1 VLTNR
6 FLWLAGALICL
17 LLAVFR
23 LNPLVGWAET
33 HNRDVALS
41 GAGVYLSLRAIN
53 AALSVAQE
61 VEVGGSVVV
70 SASVRPLAVLDPV
83 DDTVERISAVVFTVA
98 TVSAVLAVG
107 LGPLSALGLFLL
119 AFGLGARAIN
129 APGLAR
135 WSQRTIPVGVFLAVI
150 CPAIFGLGSVAGEFA
165 TRGTWDAA
173 MSELQAI
180 AQTAGAVSGVPIEAA
195 AGPPPDFLT
204 GVRET
209 ITGVADA
216 TSYFLENAEDIF
228 DAGLTIIAI
237 FLLRLIVL
245 PMVLLWLAWRM
256 MEGQMSRLMSAP

>member
-1 VLTNR
+1 MAHRQILYG
-6 FLWLAGALICL
+6 LGAALCLA
-17 LLAVFR
+17 LAVFR

-107 LGPLSALGLFLL
+107 LGPLSALGL
-119 AFGLGARAIN
+119 GLMAL
-129 APGLAR
+129 GLAGMAAAPPR
-135 WSQRTIPVGVFLAVI
+135 FAAVTRRTLSLGGFLAVI
-150 CPAIFGLGSVAGEFA
+150 CPAIFGLGSIAGEFA
-165 TRGTWDAA
+165 TRGAWDGA
-173 MSELQAI
+173 MAELQSI
-180 AQTAGAVSGVPIEAA
+180 ARTAGAVSGVPVDEAEA
-195 AGPPPDFLT
+195 PPPDFLT
-204 GVRET
+204 GVREK

-216 TSYFLENAEDIF
+216 TSYFLENAEAIF

-245 PMVLLWLAWRM
+245 PMVLLWLAWRLLS
-256 MEGQMSRLMSAP
+256 GQLAALTPG